1 MAYFG
6 GIEAG
11 GTKFVCGVAS
21 GPEDLRRITFPTTTP
36 DETLCRAIAFFRQQ
50 TAIEALGIASF
61 GPVDLDRDSPAYGH
75 ITSTPKAG
83 WAHFN
88 IVGAMRDAL
97 NVPVGFD
104 TDVNAAALAESRW
117 GAARGIDDVVY
128 ITVGTG
134 IGGGALAGGRLVHG
148 LVHPEMG
155 HMRIAHDLAADPFPG
170 VCPFHGDCLEG
181 LASGP
186 SIEQRWGRKAEEL
199 PPDHPAWV
207 IEARYLALGA
217 ANLVCTLS
225 PRRILMGG
233 GVMQN
238 LDLFPMI
245 RAHVREL
252 LNGYVAPPEIS
263 PPMLGNDTGVLGAIA
278 LAERLHRTAARDSST
293 QH

>member
-1 MAYFG
+1 MPYFG

-36 DETLCRAIAFFRQQ
+36 DETLCRAIGFIRQQ
-50 TAIEALGIASF
+50 APVEAIGIASF
-61 GPVDLDRDSPAYGH
+61 GPVDLDHDSPAFGH
-75 ITSTPKAG
+75 ITSTPKVG
-83 WAHFN
+83 WANFN
-88 IVGAMRDAL
+88 IVGAVWDAFHL
-97 NVPVGFD
+97 PVGFD
-104 TDVNAAALAESRW
+104 TDVNASALAESRW

-128 ITVGTG
+128 LTVGTG

-155 HMRIAHDLAADPFPG
+155 HMRIPHDRAADPFPG

-186 SIEQRWGRKAEEL
+186 SIEQRWGRKAEAL
-199 PPDHPAWV
+199 PPDHPAWAL
-207 IEARYLALGA
+207 EARYLALGA

-225 PRRILMGG
+225 PRRILIGG

-245 RAHVREL
+245 RAHVREF
-252 LNGYVAPPEIS
+252 LNGYVTQPEIS
-263 PPMLGNDTGVLGAIA
+263 PPLLGNDTGVLGAIA
-278 LAERLHRTAARDSST
+278 LAERLLRSATRDSST
-293 QH
+293 QR

>member
-1 MAYFG
+1 MPFFG

-21 GPEDLRRITFPTTTP
+21 TPEDLQRIVFPTTTP

-50 TAIEALGIASF
+50 AAVEAIGIASF
-61 GPVDLDRDSPAYGH
+61 GPVDLDLDSPAYGY

-88 IVGAMRDAL
+88 IVGAVRDAF

-134 IGGGALAGGRLVHG
+134 IGGGALASGRLVHG

-186 SIEQRWGRKAEEL
+186 SMEQRWGRKAEEL
-199 PPDHPAWV
+199 PTDHPAWAL
-207 IEARYLALGA
+207 EARYLALGA
-217 ANLVCTLS
+217 ANLICTLS

-252 LNGYVAPPEIS
+252 LNGYVALPEIS
-263 PPMLGNDTGVLGAIA
+263 PPLLGNDTGVLGAIA
-278 LAERLHRTAARDSST
+278 LAERLHRTAARDYRG
-293 QH
+293 